1 MTPGQRRWVFLAAIA
16 ALAAFYL
23 WGLKRLPGFGLYPG
37 PYGDII
43 NRVAMRQTNATGV
56 VSAVNFEYRGF
67 DTLGEEFILFIAA
80 TGVSLSLRHLR
91 GERERS
97 KREEALAEGPSSTT
111 DAIRMVCLV
120 LIGPIIVMGW
130 YLASHAQTTPSGGFQ
145 GGVVLATAF
154 ILIYLGGQFLIFE
167 RFSPVDVTDAVEAV
181 GAGAFAVVGIS
192 ALVTGVAYLTNVLPR
207 GTVPG
212 AVSSSGTIALISFF
226 VGVEVAAAFVLIVSE
241 LLEQTL
247 LVRQENQ

>member
-1 MTPGQRRWVFLAAIA
+1 VTPGQRRWVFLAGMA

-23 WGLKRLPGFGLYPG
+23 WGLKGLPGFGNYPG
-37 PYGDII
+37 PYGNII
-43 NRVAMRQTNATGV
+43 SRIAVPQTNATGV

-67 DTLGEEFILFIAA
+67 DTVGEEFILFIAA
-80 TGVSLSLRHLR
+80 TGVSLVLRPLR
-91 GERERS
+91 AEREHPPRD
-97 KREEALAEGPSSTT
+97 EALDRRVFSTT
-111 DAIRMVCLV
+111 DAVRMASLV
-120 LIGPIIVMGW
+120 MTGPIVVMAW

-154 ILIYLGGQFLIFE
+154 VLIYLAGQFLTFK

-181 GAGAFAVVGIS
+181 GAGGFAAIGIAAVVMGL
-192 ALVTGVAYLTNVLPR
+192 AFLTNFLPL
-207 GTVPG
+207 GSTPG

-247 LVRQENQ
+247 LIRQENR

>member
-1 MTPGQRRWVFLAAIA
+1 MTPGQRRWVFLAGMA

-23 WGLKRLPGFGLYPG
+23 WGLKGLPGFGNYPG
-37 PYGDII
+37 PYGNII
-43 NRVAMRQTNATGV
+43 NRIAVPQTNATGV

-67 DTLGEEFILFIAA
+67 DTVGEEFILFIAA
-80 TGVSLSLRHLR
+80 TGVSLVLRPLR
-91 GERERS
+91 AERE
-97 KREEALAEGPSSTT
+97 GPPRDETGDRRVPAST
-111 DAIRMVCLV
+111 DAVRMVSL
-120 LIGPIIVMGW
+120 LMTGPIVVMGW
-130 YLASHAQTTPSGGFQ
+130 YLASHAQSTPSGGFQ

-154 ILIYLGGQFLIFE
+154 VLIYLAGQFLTFK

-181 GAGAFAVVGIS
+181 GAGGFAAIGI
-192 ALVTGVAYLTNVLPR
+192 AAVAMGLAYLTNFLPL
-207 GTVPG
+207 GPTPG

-247 LVRQENQ
+247 LIRQENR